1 MKSFPPSQ
9 AQIESVTRKLD
20 IVLGVAGEKDE
31 QINVLVHALANAA
44 IEQRLEMA
52 SVINALT
59 AVYLSGMDR
68 LLEQEDEDHDYD

>member
-1 MKSFPPSQ
+1 MKSFPPTQ
-9 AQIESVTRKLD
+9 AQIDSVTRKLD
-20 IVLGVAGEKDE
+20 IVLGVAGERDE

-59 AVYLSGMDR
+59 AVSLAGMEK
-68 LLEQEDEDHDYD
+68 LIEQEDEDYDE

>member
-1 MKSFPPSQ
+1 MKAFPPTQ
-9 AQIESVTRKLD
+9 AQIDSVTRKLD
-20 IVLGVAGEKDE
+20 IVLGVAGERDE

-59 AVYLSGMDR
+59 AVYLAGMEK
-68 LLEQEDEDHDYD
+68 LIEQEDEDYDE

>member
-1 MKSFPPSQ
+1 MKSFPPTQ
-9 AQIESVTRKLD
+9 AQIDSVTRKLD
-20 IVLGVAGEKDE
+20 IVLGVAGERDE

-59 AVYLSGMDR
+59 AVYLSGMEK
-68 LLEQEDEDHDYD
+68 LIKQEDEDYDE

>member
-1 MKSFPPSQ
+1 MKSFPPTQ
-9 AQIESVTRKLD
+9 AQIDSVTRKLD
-20 IVLGVAGEKDE
+20 IVLGVAGERDE

-59 AVYLSGMDR
+59 DVYLAGMER
-68 LLEQEDEDHDYD
+68 LIEQEDEDYDE

>member
-1 MKSFPPSQ
+1 MKSFPPTQ
-9 AQIESVTRKLD
+9 AQIDSVTRKLD
-20 IVLGVAGEKDE
+20 IVLGVAGERDE

-59 AVYLSGMDR
+59 AVYLSGMEK
-68 LLEQEDEDHDYD
+68 LIEQEGEDYDE

>member
-1 MKSFPPSQ
+1 MKSFPPTQ
-9 AQIESVTRKLD
+9 AQIDSVTRKLD
-20 IVLGVAGEKDE
+20 IVLGVAGERDE

-59 AVYLSGMDR
+59 AVYLAGMEK
-68 LLEQEDEDHDYD
+68 LIEQEDEDYDE

>member
-1 MKSFPPSQ
+1 MKSLPPTQ

-20 IVLGVAGEKDE
+20 IVLGVAGERDE
-31 QINVLVHALANAA
+31 QINVLVHALAIAA

-68 LLEQEDEDHDYD
+68 LLEQENDDDDYE

>member
-1 MKSFPPSQ
+1 MKSFPPTQ
-9 AQIESVTRKLD
+9 AQIDSGTRKLD
-20 IVLGVAGEKDE
+20 IVLGVAGERDE

-59 AVYLSGMDR
+59 DVYLAGMER
-68 LLEQEDEDHDYD
+68 LIEQEDEDYDE